1 MLDAK
6 ITTLL
11 AVVEKQSFTK
21 AAEALGLTQPAV
33 SQHIRQLE
41 EDLGIKLFNRADR
54 SLGLT
59 KEGEIAV
66 KYARR
71 IVQLYQNLKLAI
83 KDSKKNIKHLTVGV
97 SHTSES
103 NMVSEVFAKYAKEHE
118 GVNIRIISDDINT
131 LYTRLKTYQIDLIV
145 AEGRILDYNFNSIL
159 LDTDYLVLAV
169 SNENPLSRRSVITL
183 EELKK
188 EKLILRLPN
197 SGTRSL
203 FEAHL
208 ESNNEDLD
216 AFNVTIEVDN
226 IATIKDLVI
235 HDFGVSILPK
245 SACLN
250 EIRKKKL
257 TVIPIENLS
266 MTREINI
273 VYHKD
278 FEHMDILRGITS
290 IYQKLSASR
299 N

>member
-21 AAEALGLTQPAV
+21 GGGGARAHPAAV

-118 GVNIRIISDDINT
+118 GVNIRIISDDINN

-145 AEGRILDYNFNSIL
+145 AGG
-159 LDTDYLVLAV
+159 AV
-169 SNENPLSRRSVITL
+169 
-183 EELKK
+183 
-188 EKLILRLPN
+188 LRL
-197 SGTRSL
+197 
-203 FEAHL
+203 
-208 ESNNEDLD
+208 
-216 AFNVTIEVDN
+216 
-226 IATIKDLVI
+226 
-235 HDFGVSILPK
+235 
-245 SACLN
+245 
-250 EIRKKKL
+250 
-257 TVIPIENLS
+257 
-266 MTREINI
+266 
-273 VYHKD
+273 
-278 FEHMDILRGITS
+278 
-290 IYQKLSASR
+290 
-299 N
+299 

>member
-1 MLDAK
+1 MDAK

-11 AVVEKQSFTK
+11 AVVESQSFTK

-118 GVNIRIISDDINT
+118 GVNIRIISDDINN

-169 SNENPLSRRSVITL
+169 SNETPF
-183 EELKK
+183 
-188 EKLILRLPN
+188 PA
-197 SGTRSL
+197 G
-203 FEAHL
+203 A
-208 ESNNEDLD
+208 
-216 AFNVTIEVDN
+216 
-226 IATIKDLVI
+226 
-235 HDFGVSILPK
+235 
-245 SACLN
+245 
-250 EIRKKKL
+250 
-257 TVIPIENLS
+257 
-266 MTREINI
+266 
-273 VYHKD
+273 
-278 FEHMDILRGITS
+278 
-290 IYQKLSASR
+290 
-299 N
+299 

>member
-1 MLDAK
+1 MDAK

-83 KDSKKNIKHLTVGV
+83 KDSKKNINHLTVGV

-118 GVNIRIISDDINT
+118 GVNIRIISDDINN

-226 IATIKDLVI
+226 IVTIKDLVI

>member
-118 GVNIRIISDDINT
+118 GVNIRIISDDINN
-131 LYTRLKTYQIDLIV
+131 LYTRLKTYQIDLIAGRTEKGKTDFAASEFGNALALRGASGEQQRGSGCFQCDDRSGQYRHDQRSGHPRFRRIYS
-145 AEGRILDYNFNSIL
+145 AEKRVPERDQ
-159 LDTDYLVLAV
+159 
-169 SNENPLSRRSVITL
+169 
-183 EELKK
+183 K
-188 EKLILRLPN
+188 EKAHGYPHRKSLHDAGNQHRL
-197 SGTRSL
+197 S
-203 FEAHL
+203 
-208 ESNNEDLD
+208 
-216 AFNVTIEVDN
+216 
-226 IATIKDLVI
+226 
-235 HDFGVSILPK
+235 
-245 SACLN
+245 
-250 EIRKKKL
+250 
-257 TVIPIENLS
+257 
-266 MTREINI
+266 
-273 VYHKD
+273 
-278 FEHMDILRGITS
+278 
-290 IYQKLSASR
+290 
-299 N
+299 